1 MPFIGELSWREGQA
15 NPVSHTA
22 MEDTLTP
29 HRANKMLLFKVRSC
43 DVRLSN
49 KVRRQREAD
58 LLCNTISLSMI
69 ERTNHEMRRIP
80 KSIFAWKFHVKQR
93 GPSPDVNAAPHTSLT
108 LASSFLATLHP
119 LSQPSTGSHPLDLQG
134 FNPLET
140 TVPFPS
146 CLSPFYILFLLV
158 IPIYKSRVRPSTSLI
173 FLINCPGKKKK
184 NRP

>member
-1 MPFIGELSWREGQA
+1 
-15 NPVSHTA
+15 
-22 MEDTLTP
+22 
-29 HRANKMLLFKVRSC
+29 
-43 DVRLSN
+43 
-49 KVRRQREAD
+49 
-58 LLCNTISLSMI
+58 MI

-108 LASSFLATLHP
+108 LASSFLATLRYAT
-119 LSQPSTGSHPLDLQG
+119 PSKSTLHRVPSLGPSRFQSLG
-134 FNPLET
+134 T

-184 NRP
+184 KTDLDLYALPCHVYSHLTTGSLLK